1 MKNINT
7 STLLTLRD
15 AHTLQKTGGL
25 SFPMSEGQAEEALKI
40 RLAPNAEGWRGKDE
54 RVIHLKVQEM
64 TRRGSR
70 STDGLNQASDEKS

>member
-1 MKNINT
+1 M
-7 STLLTLRD
+7 LTLRD

-40 RLAPNAEGWRGKDE
+40 RLAPDAEGWRGKDE

-64 TRRGSR
+64 TRSRGSR
-70 STDGLNQASDEKS
+70 KTNGFNQASDEKS